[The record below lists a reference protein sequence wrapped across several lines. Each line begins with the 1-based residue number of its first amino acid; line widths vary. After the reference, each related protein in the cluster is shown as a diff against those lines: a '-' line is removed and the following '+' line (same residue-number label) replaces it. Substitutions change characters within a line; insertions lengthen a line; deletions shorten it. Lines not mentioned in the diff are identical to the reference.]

1 MESLAGDIA
10 DRNEA
15 ELENAE
21 DPKFAN
27 PSKGESAQSGESS
40 KFVAHQNVDSMDGEE
55 GKAWEIICEK
65 IIRHAYSCIRSHS
78 AGVSLAMMYIDPL
91 LLSDFG

>member
-1 MESLAGDIA
+1 LNLLLPEEDLNEEIESLAGDIA

-27 PSKGESAQSGESS
+27 PSKGQSGESS
-40 KFVAHQNVDSMDGEE
+40 KFVSHQNVDSIDGE
-55 GKAWEIICEK
+55 GKA
-65 IIRHAYSCIRSHS
+65 
-78 AGVSLAMMYIDPL
+78 
-91 LLSDFG
+91 

>member
-1 MESLAGDIA
+1 LNLLLPEEDLNEEMESLAGDIA

-27 PSKGESAQSGESS
+27 PSKGESAQSGDSS
-40 KFVAHQNVDSMDGEE
+40 KFVSHQNVDSMDVE
-55 GKAWEIICEK
+55 GKA
-65 IIRHAYSCIRSHS
+65 
-78 AGVSLAMMYIDPL
+78 
-91 LLSDFG
+91 